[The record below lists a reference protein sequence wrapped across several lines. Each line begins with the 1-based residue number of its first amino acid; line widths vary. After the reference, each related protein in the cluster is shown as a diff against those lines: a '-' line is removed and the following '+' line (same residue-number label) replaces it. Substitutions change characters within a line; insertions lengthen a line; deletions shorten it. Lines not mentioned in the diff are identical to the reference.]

1 MLNQKLPSN
10 TISLQLE
17 SLNRLSSAIISD
29 LSLNKVLDI
38 TVKELRRIFGIRIC
52 GIFLPDEKGILKMIK
67 YSGVSKR
74 FQDYFNRNINP
85 RINKNI
91 LRILRPRYTN
101 DVLNFYRDN
110 KFLHAL
116 VKIGKFRKE
125 ISVPLKLK
133 NQIIGVLN
141 LGRYA
146 KEKDFTAQD
155 LALVSILANHVTIAI
170 NNVKL
175 YEKMMNY
182 TRTLEEQNKDL
193 NTILKVSQATSRTL
207 DLDKIL
213 KVATEK
219 IAKALK
225 VGRCTATLGTPSE
238 AVGTLRGIYSCA
250 VNEVSRIGMKLYLK
264 DVPFLQK
271 AIRRREYLFAPNID
285 DYPTTGYLKK
295 HFHKAKTKSVLFIPV
310 VVGKK
315 IIGVFTI
322 SSLEKPRIFS
332 PREIKLA
339 QTIANQ
345 VAVAIE
351 NARLMNL
358 VKEHSQH
365 LAILSSKVIKAQEEE
380 RKRIAE
386 ELHDRVGQAL
396 TAMKINLQMSNHN
409 LPTNAK
415 QVKDRIADTQQL
427 LSETLEEIRYL
438 SSDLRPP
445 TLDDFGL
452 VPTIRWYGQS
462 FSKRFDINFNLRIDG
477 FGRLP
482 SETETIMYRL
492 AQEALTNVG
501 KHSKAKDVWVSLSCN
516 ESNAYMTI
524 RDNGIGFDVGE
535 LYAEDYTKKSF
546 GLMSMRERV
555 QLLNGSFNIKSKKN
569 YGTKLIITIPL
580 TQDEKN
586 KSSHSR

>member
-1 MLNQKLPSN
+1 MFNRKSPTN
-10 TISLQLE
+10 TILQLK

-38 TVKELRRIFGIRIC
+38 TVRELRRIFGIKIC

-85 RINKNI
+85 HINENI
-91 LRILRPRYTN
+91 LKILRPRYTN
-101 DVLNFYRDN
+101 DVLSFYRDS

-116 VKIGKFRKE
+116 VKIGEFRKE

-141 LGRYA
+141 VGRYV

-170 NNVKL
+170 NNAKL
-175 YEKMMNY
+175 YEKMVNY
-182 TRTLEEQNKDL
+182 TRTLEEQNRDL

-238 AVGTLRGIYSCA
+238 GTGILRGIYPRGESGA
-250 VNEVSRIGMKLYLK
+250 FRIGMKFYLR
-264 DVPFLQK
+264 DIPFLQK
-271 AIRRREYLFAPNID
+271 AVRRKEYLFASDIKDFPM
-285 DYPTTGYLKK
+285 TGYLKE
-295 HFHKAKTKSVLFIPV
+295 HFLKAKTKSVLFIPFV
-310 VVGKK
+310 AGKK

-322 SSLEKPRIFS
+322 SSLEKSRIFS

-351 NARLMNL
+351 NARLMGL
-358 VKEHSQH
+358 IKEHSRH

-396 TAMKINLQMSNHN
+396 TAMKINLQMSSRN
-409 LPTNAK
+409 LPTNAGR
-415 QVKDRIADTQQL
+415 VKDRIADTQQL

-452 VPTIRWYGQS
+452 VPTLRWYGQS
-462 FSKRFDINFNLRIDG
+462 FSRRFGINFNLRIDG
-477 FGRLP
+477 FGRFP
-482 SETETIMYRL
+482 SEIETIMYRL
-492 AQEALTNVG
+492 AQEALTNAG
-501 KHSKAKDVWVSLSCN
+501 KHSKAKDVWVGLSCN
-516 ESNAYMTI
+516 RSNAYMTI
-524 RDNGIGFDVGE
+524 RDNGIGFDVE
-535 LYAEDYTKKSF
+535 KFYAEDYTKKSF

-555 QLLNGSFNIKSKKN
+555 QFLNGSFTIRSKKN

>member
-1 MLNQKLPSN
+1 
-10 TISLQLE
+10 
-17 SLNRLSSAIISD
+17 
-29 LSLNKVLDI
+29 
-38 TVKELRRIFGIRIC
+38 
-52 GIFLPDEKGILKMIK
+52 MIK

-74 FQDYFNRNINP
+74 FQDDFNRDITP
-85 RINKNI
+85 GINKNI

-101 DVLNFYRDN
+101 DVLSFYKDN
-110 KFLHAL
+110 KFLHSM

-125 ISVPLKLK
+125 MSVPLKLK

-141 LGRYA
+141 VGRYA

-170 NNVKL
+170 NNAKL
-175 YEKMMNY
+175 YERSVNY
-182 TRTLEEQNKDL
+182 TRTLKEQNKDL
-193 NTILKVSQATSRTL
+193 NTILKVSRATSRTL
-207 DLDKIL
+207 DLENLL

-219 IAKALK
+219 MAKALK

-238 AVGTLRGIYSCA
+238 GEGTLRGIYSCA
-250 VNEVSRIGMKLYLK
+250 ANEVSRIGMKLYLK

-271 AIRRREYLFAPNID
+271 AIKRREYLFAAKID
-285 DYPTTGYLKK
+285 DYPTTGYLKNYFQK
-295 HFHKAKTKSVLFIPV
+295 TKTKSALFIPF
-310 VVGKK
+310 VVGKQ
-315 IIGVFTI
+315 ITGVFTI

-339 QTIANQ
+339 QTIVNQ

-358 VKEHSQH
+358 VKEHSQR
-365 LAILSSKVIKAQEEE
+365 LAILSSKVVKAQEEE

-396 TAMKINLQMSNHN
+396 TAMKINLQMSNRN

-415 QVKDRIADTQQL
+415 LVKEKIADTQQL

-438 SSDLRPP
+438 SSDLRPA

-452 VPTIRWYGQS
+452 VPTLRWYGQS

-482 SETETIMYRL
+482 SEIETIMYRL

-501 KHSKAKDVWVSLSCN
+501 KHSKAKDVWVGLSRK
-516 ESNAYMTI
+516 ESNVHMTI
-524 RDNGIGFDVGE
+524 RDNGIGFDVGK
-535 LYAEDYTKKSF
+535 LYAEDYAKKGF

-555 QLLNGSFNIKSKKN
+555 QLLNGSFNIRSKKN
-569 YGTKLIITIPL
+569 YGTKLIITISL
-580 TQDEKN
+580 AQDEKN